1 MSCDWISEMLQQN
14 NIPNFS
20 IQECMTLFG
29 ASTVHLHEYMLV
41 TVGRI
46 DESDDD
52 QKQVSFLRILSNIE
66 GHKPLQGA
74 HQIQLYETPSD
85 FSIFW
90 VYSLS
95 SLRHKLL
102 HFTDYLSF
110 ERSTFLILPTK
121 QKLIRLKC
129 IRSIV
134 QLPTT
139 KPQKM
144 HHLPILCGPE
154 IALCSPARQVTT
166 ASTTASVKEKTITSR
181 TQSQFKKHLEQ
192 IYTSYVRDLH
202 DQVPNKKE
210 ILCILRRDI
219 DLFLSLLETLII
231 H

>member
-1 MSCDWISEMLQQN
+1 MSCDWISKLLQNN

-29 ASTVHLHEYMLV
+29 STTINLQNYMLV
-41 TVGRI
+41 TVGRLEEGEE
-46 DESDDD
+46 DG
-52 QKQVSFLRILSNIE
+52 KQVSFLRILSNIE
-66 GHKPLQGA
+66 GHKPLQGV
-74 HQIQLYETPSD
+74 HQIQLYETSTEY
-85 FSIFW
+85 SIFW

-110 ERSTFLILPTK
+110 ERSTFLILPNK
-121 QKLIRLKC
+121 QKLVRLKC

-139 KPQKM
+139 KPSKM
-144 HHLPILCGPE
+144 HHLPILCGPD
-154 IALCSPARQVTT
+154 LPLNVTR
-166 ASTTASVKEKTITSR
+166 STDSVIPVKEKSITSR

-202 DQVPNKKE
+202 DQCSKKE
-210 ILCILRRDI
+210 ILDILRNDI
-219 DLFLSLLETLII
+219 TLFFFVVRIVC